1 MSVCVR
7 ACERVWKWERE
18 RERRRETIIVSES
31 GVIVAGQLSRPFG
44 KRVKQED
51 SKTDK
56 QEKAKIAI
64 SVPNKTIDWHLLK
77 ESSQP

>member
-1 MSVCVR
+1 M
-7 ACERVWKWERE
+7 
-18 RERRRETIIVSES
+18 SES

-44 KRVKQED
+44 KRVKKED